1 MSKYSLANAGIVA
14 TALLILGSSGAA
26 TAQTRTPTSP
36 LDTPEQAPTAA
47 PPVVTVVPAQTDDS
61 TATRPADIALPDPRA
76 VASEPL
82 DLSTLLPAGL
92 SSSLGMTPEAA
103 LLRAREVSLDARR
116 ARARTE
122 SADAALQGARRGYAP
137 RASITARYTR
147 LSSYTPGTIQSF
159 DTPGCLEDVVACQAD
174 PESFLSEVVLQQPI
188 LDQYALTASVAL
200 PLSDYIGSA
209 RHELA
214 AARLERDASLEAERG
229 AEQDT
234 VLTTLETYFELVR
247 ARAQL
252 EVAHDAVEVA
262 QQRAADTR
270 VRAESGVATAGAVLD
285 AQASLEALVRLEAV
299 SGSRVSVADRA
310 LRDLLELEDDVDLLL
325 SVELAALPTEE
336 SRDANELRLEAR
348 ANDPYARAALMRA
361 EAQSSRADAERARM
375 FPSLSVGLNYT
386 YANPNTRIFP
396 QTTEFQGTWDL
407 SAQLTFSLDGTLL
420 ADARRQ
426 QRLALALESSLGA
439 ESDSRRAGRAAVQAQ
454 GALIAS
460 LAEVEAR
467 RAAATS
473 ASRQD
478 RDVSEQFAV
487 GLATSTDVLAAQAGA
502 LRARLDLVDAVV
514 DAHLASAR
522 LLRALGGTPAP

>member
-1 MSKYSLANAGIVA
+1 MSKYSLANVRLVA
-14 TALLILGSSGAA
+14 TALLLLGSAVPAA
-26 TAQTRTPTSP
+26 AQTRTPTSP
-36 LDTPEQAPTAA
+36 LDQPEQAPVGA
-47 PPVVTVVPAQTDDS
+47 PPARDVVPAPTG
-61 TATRPADIALPDPRA
+61 AEPAPSPSGIALPDPRE
-76 VASEPL
+76 VATEPL
-82 DLSTLLPAGL
+82 DLSTLLPDGL
-92 SSSLGMTPEAA
+92 SSALGMTPEAA
-103 LLRAREVSLDARR
+103 LERAREVSLDARR

-159 DTPGCLEDVVACQAD
+159 DTPGCLEDVIACQAN
-174 PESFLSEVVLQQPI
+174 PEAFLSDVVLQQPI

-200 PLSDYIGSA
+200 PLSDYVGSA

-214 AARLERDASLEAERG
+214 AARLERDASVEAERG
-229 AEQDT
+229 AEQDI
-234 VLTTLETYFELVR
+234 VLFTLETYFELVR

-252 EVAHDAVEVA
+252 RVAQDAVAVA
-262 QQRAADTR
+262 QQRVADTR
-270 VRAESGVATAGAVLD
+270 VRAESGVATTGAVLD
-285 AQASLEALVRLEAV
+285 AEASLEALVRLAAV
-299 SGSRVSVADRA
+299 AQSRVAVADRA
-310 LRDLLELEDDVDLLL
+310 LRDLLELDDDVDLLL
-325 SVELAALPTEE
+325 SVELAALPSEE

-348 ANDPYARAALMRA
+348 ANDPYARAALLRA

-375 FPSLSVGLNYT
+375 FPSLSVGLNYQ

-396 QTTEFQGTWDL
+396 QTTQFQGTWDL
-407 SAQLTFSLDGTLL
+407 SVQLTFSLDGTLL

-473 ASRQD
+473 ASRQE
-478 RDVSEQFAV
+478 RDASERFAV
-487 GLATSTDVLAAQAGA
+487 GLATSTDVLSAEVSA

-522 LLRALGGTPAP
+522 LLRALGGTAAP